1 MTSPGETSPGLTDI
15 HWRPGASLH
24 TLRLRAQLLGQV
36 RAFFAAR
43 AVLEVDTP
51 LLVGHAVTDPHL
63 HCAEVRLPGRAG
75 SLYLISSPE
84 YAMKRLLAAGS
95 GDIYQMSHVFR
106 GDESGRVHNAEF
118 MLIEWY
124 RLGCSLHALMHETAQ
139 LAAQLL
145 DLADSSP
152 ELVSYTEA
160 FERHAGVDPLRLDEH
175 TARSLARSH
184 GLDRLAAERFTLG
197 ELTDWLMGAVIG
209 PQLGGKRLCCLH
221 HYPASQ
227 ASLARLDPADARFAL
242 RFELYFRGVE
252 LANGFEELADPLEQR
267 ARFEMDQRERQ
278 ARGLP
283 LHAID
288 ERLLAALHSPLP
300 AAAGV
305 ALGFDRLLLLR
316 TGAASLDQ
324 VMPFTLERA

>member
-1 MTSPGETSPGLTDI
+1 MTGSGVTDSD
-15 HWRPGASLH
+15 WRPGATQH
-24 TLRLRAQLLGQV
+24 TLRLRAQLLAQA
-36 RAFFAAR
+36 RAFFAER
-43 AVLEVDTP
+43 GVLEVDTP
-51 LLVGHAVTDPHL
+51 LLVRHAVTDPQL
-63 HCAEVRLPGRAG
+63 HCAEVHLPGRPG

-106 GDESGRVHNAEF
+106 GDESGRLHNAEF

-145 DLADSSP
+145 QLADGSP
-152 ELVSYTEA
+152 ELVSYSEA
-160 FERHAGVDPLRLDEH
+160 FERHAGVDPLRLDERA
-175 TARSLARSH
+175 ARSLALAH
-184 GLDRLAAERFTLG
+184 GLDRHATERFTLA
-197 ELTDWLMGAVIG
+197 ELTDWLIGAVIG
-209 PQLGGKRLCCLH
+209 PQLGGQRLCCLH

-252 LANGFEELADPLEQR
+252 LANGFEELADPVEQR
-267 ARFEMDQRERQ
+267 ARFLTDQQERQ

-283 LHAID
+283 VHATD
-288 ERLLAALHSPLP
+288 ERLLAALQSGLP
-300 AAAGV
+300 AVAGV

-316 TGAASLDQ
+316 SGAAALGQ
-324 VMPFTLERA
+324 IMPFTLERA